1 MKEVHPLFAGRQ
13 IIMELG
19 KRGLRGY
26 FFSYEQYQKLKKIS
40 DFNEAKERIAEFGF
54 PSVVEAVNVKEVVNI
69 IRKDEKRKE
78 RKGCFVYI
86 VLEMIFWIVLSLLT
100 CS

>member
-1 MKEVHPLFAGRQ
+1 
-13 IIMELG
+13 MELG

-26 FFSYEQYQKLKKIS
+26 FFTYGQYQELKKIA
-40 DFNEAKERIAEFGF
+40 DFNEAKKKIAEFGF
-54 PSVVEAVNVKEVVNI
+54 PSVMEAEDAKDIVFL
-69 IRKDEKRKE
+69 IRKEEKRKE
-78 RKGCFVYI
+78 RNGCFGYV